1 MTFTERVRKLFLEPK
16 RTYTLDQAG
25 SFFDMPGTRFD
36 DERFEP
42 ERGPDVAWREIVL
55 ELLTSHPLRMIEEAL
70 GDEADRVLPPL
81 LRTVEVTIRVPQCDL
96 IVANHMARMLGWKT
110 DDVIADLLSGE
121 GGRLL
126 PKDLE
131 CDYPGIIAA
140 TRFPY
145 EDEDDEVRE

>member
-16 RTYTLDQAG
+16 RTYTLDEAG

-70 GDEADRVLPPL
+70 GDEAERVLPPL

-96 IVANHMARMLGWKT
+96 LVAGYMARMLGWKT

-126 PKDLE
+126 PEDLE
-131 CDYPGIIAA
+131 CDCPGIIAA

>member
-1 MTFTERVRKLFLEPK
+1 MMFTERVRKLFLQPK
-16 RTYTLDQAG
+16 RTYTLDEAG
-25 SFFDMPGTRFD
+25 AFLDMPGTRFD
-36 DERFEP
+36 EERFEP
-42 ERGPDVAWREIVL
+42 ERGPAVAWREIVL
-55 ELLTSHPLRMIEEAL
+55 EMLTSHPLRMIEEAL

-96 IVANHMARMLGWKT
+96 IVAGYMARMLGWKT
-110 DDVIADLLSGE
+110 DDLIAYLLSGE

-131 CDYPGIIAA
+131 CDHPGIIAA

-145 EDEDDEVRE
+145 EDEDDEVPE